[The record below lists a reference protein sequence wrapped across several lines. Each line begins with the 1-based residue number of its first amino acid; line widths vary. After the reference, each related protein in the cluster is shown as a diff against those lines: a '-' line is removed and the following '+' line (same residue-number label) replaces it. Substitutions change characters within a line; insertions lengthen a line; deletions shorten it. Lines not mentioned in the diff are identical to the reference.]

1 MLGVWSML
9 PLQIRYLF
17 CWLSRSATAESF
29 TSCKTP
35 DRFITEITICVTALK
50 FSRDMP
56 SVGEKSSCVV
66 LINMLLKTQDNKFV
80 LLTKSRLFSPAP
92 TSLFCRLI
100 SSLVFANRFS
110 HFLLQS
116 ETVRWTC
123 GKVVF
128 MFWAICSQAFLLS
141 RVETPVLHFPLIMFF
156 FSCTNWARRRDSCSV
171 QFDLLFL
178 LALLSTSSWDI
189 CLKKKHTWF
198 DSSVCTFAV
207 WCWVQMHT
215 IN

>member
-17 CWLSRSATAESF
+17 CWFSRSGTADSF

-35 DRFITEITICVTALK
+35 DRFITEITICITALK
-50 FSRDMP
+50 SFRDKP
-56 SVGEKSSCVV
+56 VGEKSSCVV

-92 TSLFCRLI
+92 TSLFCCLI
-100 SSLVFANRFS
+100 SALVFAKRFS

-116 ETVRWTC
+116 ETVHWIC
-123 GKVVF
+123 GKLVL

-156 FSCTNWARRRDSCSV
+156 FSCTNWARRSDSSSV
-171 QFDLLFL
+171 QLDLLFL
-178 LALLSTSSWDI
+178 LDFLWTSWWDI
-189 CLKKKHTWF
+189 CLKKKHTLILF
-198 DSSVCTFAV
+198 IC
-207 WCWVQMHT
+207 MHICVLT
-215 IN
+215 LSINAHKLN